1 MNDIEKFIPQHE
13 TRRRVYEKFYNLL
26 IKHNTQAFMD
36 EELQKKALNLERG
49 IFNYVVTKNIM
60 KSKTW
65 NDTFRHLYMNRA
77 VTIMT
82 NLNPDSYLKNI
93 NLIQRF
99 MKGDVNEFDLCS
111 YGPDKLF
118 PERYNEIMSTY
129 KSDISKEVVK
139 QDENVEGLFK
149 CGRCKTYKTTYY
161 QMQTRS
167 ADEPMSTFVTCLNCG
182 NKWKFC

>member
-1 MNDIEKFIPQHE
+1 
-13 TRRRVYEKFYNLL
+13 
-26 IKHNTQAFMD
+26 
-36 EELQKKALNLERG
+36 
-49 IFNYVVTKNIM
+49 
-60 KSKTW
+60 
-65 NDTFRHLYMNRA
+65 
-77 VTIMT
+77 
-82 NLNPDSYLKNI
+82 
-93 NLIQRF
+93 